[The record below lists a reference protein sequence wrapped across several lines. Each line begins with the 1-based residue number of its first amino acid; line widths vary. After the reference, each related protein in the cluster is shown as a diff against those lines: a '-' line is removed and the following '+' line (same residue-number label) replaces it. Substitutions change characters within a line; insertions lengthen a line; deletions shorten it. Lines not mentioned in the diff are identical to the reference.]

1 MHGVI
6 RVSQILVRGWLACAI
21 AAGCGNGVT
30 SVGPDASVVAGDG
43 SNTAS
48 PGLSVRW
55 ATEPVVIPGQVGGDI
70 TVSSLL
76 FRVANLRMIG
86 DAGPGD
92 TRTSVD
98 SIQLGWSAEMVPA
111 TVRFGDAPT
120 GLYSRIIL
128 LADGNQVSYSYEIG
142 GIVKL
147 DNVSTTFTIHD
158 RSSLAISLET
168 STTLDPGKSAAIT
181 VKARIDQ
188 ALQSLDFRQLA
199 HVDGGLVLD
208 TNDSAMSNF
217 RNKMMTDVFES
228 HDDGNL

>member
-1 MHGVI
+1 M
-6 RVSQILVRGWLACAI
+6 A
-21 AAGCGNGVT
+21 
-30 SVGPDASVVAGDG
+30 SVGPDAPGVTGDG
-43 SNTAS
+43 SNTAG

-55 ATEPVVIPGQVGGDI
+55 ATEPGVIPGEVGGDI
-70 TVSSLL
+70 TVSNLL
-76 FRVANLRMIG
+76 FRVANLRVIG

-98 SIQLGWSAEMVPA
+98 SIQLGWSAATVPA
-111 TVRFGDAPT
+111 TVSFGDAPT
-120 GLYSRIIL
+120 GVYSRVIL
-128 LADGNQVSYSYEIG
+128 LADGNLVAYSYEIA

-147 DNVSTTFTIHD
+147 DNVPTAFKIHD
-158 RSSLAISLET
+158 RSSLAISLDT
-168 STTLDPGKSAAIT
+168 STTLDPGKSAGIT

-199 HVDGGLVLD
+199 HVDGALVLD

>member
-1 MHGVI
+1 M
-6 RVSQILVRGWLACAI
+6 
-21 AAGCGNGVT
+21 T
-30 SVGPDASVVAGDG
+30 SAGPDAPVVTGDG
-43 SNTAS
+43 ANTS
-48 PGLSVRW
+48 GPGLSVRW
-55 ATEPVVIPGQVGGDI
+55 ATEPVVIPGEIGGDI
-70 TVSSLL
+70 TVSRLL

-98 SIQLGWSAEMVPA
+98 SIQLGWSAETVPA

-128 LADGNQVSYSYEIG
+128 LADGNQVAYSYEIA

-147 DNVSTTFTIHD
+147 DNVSTPFTIHD

-168 STTLDPGKSAAIT
+168 STTLDPGKSAALT

-188 ALQSLDFRQLA
+188 ALQSLDFHELA

-208 TNDSAMSNF
+208 TNDPAMGNF
-217 RNKMMTDVFES
+217 RNRMMTDVFEA